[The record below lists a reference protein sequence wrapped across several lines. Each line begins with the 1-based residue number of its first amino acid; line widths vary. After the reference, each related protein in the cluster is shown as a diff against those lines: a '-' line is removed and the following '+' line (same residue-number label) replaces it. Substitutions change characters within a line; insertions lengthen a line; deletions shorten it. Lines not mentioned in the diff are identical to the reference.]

1 MIINYRF
8 ENTNFKYEPT
18 DEMLEKCLKELLGKL
33 SKEDL
38 IEALICG
45 DDVKICLYEDIKD
58 YFYTQ
63 ALEEFRDSKYNW

>member
-8 ENTNFKYEPT
+8 EDTNFEFEPT
-18 DEMLEKCLKELLGKL
+18 DEALEKCLKELLEKL

-63 ALEEFRDSKYNW
+63 AFDEFRDSRYNW

>member
-8 ENTNFKYEPT
+8 EDTNFEYEPT

-45 DDVKICLYEDIKD
+45 DDIKICLYEDIKD

-63 ALEEFRDSKYNW
+63 AFDEFRDSKYNW